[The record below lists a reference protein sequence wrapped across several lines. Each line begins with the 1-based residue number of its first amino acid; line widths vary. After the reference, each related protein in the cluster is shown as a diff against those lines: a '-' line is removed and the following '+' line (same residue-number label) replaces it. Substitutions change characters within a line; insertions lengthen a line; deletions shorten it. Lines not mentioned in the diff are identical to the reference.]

1 MLWGHELASL
11 TGFAPVISCM
21 RGRNVFWATP
31 QGRKLVSEMVRASGN
46 APALIYCDAGHKS
59 AGGRVLKPLLE
70 LRAQNKFKM
79 QNADF
84 KLLCIHRE
92 NPS

>member
-1 MLWGHELASL
+1 
-11 TGFAPVISCM
+11 
-21 RGRNVFWATP
+21 
-31 QGRKLVSEMVRASGN
+31 MVRASGN
-46 APALIYCDAGHKS
+46 APALIHCDAGHKS
-59 AGGRVLKPLLE
+59 AGGRVLKPLFE

-84 KLLCIHRE
+84 KLLCIHCE